1 MKSNARGAQRCGFVN
16 NEHEDL
22 MIKHV
27 FATAVLLWAPIA
39 WCQQWQI
46 VAAPESYR
54 SRWMA
59 EIENVDGHKLRIW
72 RRIQHINF
80 QAWTEVSLSTGFKF
94 STTLPEI
101 RFDDSPPRPIE
112 RPEEGTA
119 TIKPTQVSWRV
130 WASTTADLM
139 PEDALTPWIRS
150 NTVSIVFSDEKN
162 QRREITFPLTG
173 SGDAIRRIVTGTYK

>member
-1 MKSNARGAQRCGFVN
+1 
-16 NEHEDL
+16 

-27 FATAVLLWAPIA
+27 FATAVLLWAPLA
-39 WCQQWQI
+39 WGQQWQI

-80 QAWTEVSLSTGFKF
+80 QAWAEVTLNTGIKF
-94 STTLPEI
+94 SATLPDI
-101 RFDDSPPRPIE
+101 GFDDGPLRPIE
-112 RPEEGTA
+112 RPQEGTA
-119 TIKPTQVSWRV
+119 TIKPTHVSWRV

-139 PEDALTPWIRS
+139 PEDALTPWIRGG
-150 NTVSIVFSDEKN
+150 TVTFVFSDDKN
-162 QRREITFPLTG
+162 QRREVSFPLMG
-173 SGDAIRRIVTGTYK
+173 SGDAIHRIVTGTYK